1 MVVRCACEVSCIGK
15 EEGLMMWVWGF
26 GRVECL
32 EGTGNDEGGS
42 GQWGKTAA
50 AYPCAGKD
58 EVCG

>member
-1 MVVRCACEVSCIGK
+1 
-15 EEGLMMWVWGF
+15 MMWVWGF